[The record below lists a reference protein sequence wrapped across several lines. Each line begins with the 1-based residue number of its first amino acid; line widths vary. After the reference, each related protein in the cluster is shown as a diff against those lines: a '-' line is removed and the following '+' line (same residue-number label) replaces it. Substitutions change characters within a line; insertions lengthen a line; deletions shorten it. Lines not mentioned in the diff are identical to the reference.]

1 MPAPQ
6 HRAHGK
12 RTDPAPAR
20 SKPKTSKLARSGS
33 KTAAAK
39 RTRSKTMLSKTV
51 LSKTVLSKTP
61 RRTTPRSP
69 TRQQDN
75 ASDASLEARVL
86 AAVRRIPRGRVSTYG
101 DIASVAGLPRR
112 ARLVGTVLRHSPAQ
126 PGLPWFRVINAGGRS
141 SLPEG
146 SDAQR
151 RQLRLLQAE
160 GIEVRRG
167 RVDLRRYGWPSRE
180 GGLDELLWKLS

>member
-1 MPAPQ
+1 MPASQRRP
-6 HRAHGK
+6 RGK
-12 RTDPAPAR
+12 RPEPAR
-20 SKPKTSKLARSGS
+20 GRSKASTSKTRSGS
-33 KTAAAK
+33 KASTAKRAGSKRHQSNAPSRTSSAAA
-39 RTRSKTMLSKTV
+39 
-51 LSKTVLSKTP
+51 
-61 RRTTPRSP
+61 
-69 TRQQDN
+69 
-75 ASDASLEARVL
+75 ASLEACIL

-126 PGLPWFRVINAGGRS
+126 RGLPWFRVINAGGRS

-151 RQLRLLQAE
+151 RQLRLLEAE
-160 GIEVRRG
+160 GIDVRRG

-180 GGLDELLWKLS
+180 GGLDELLWKLG